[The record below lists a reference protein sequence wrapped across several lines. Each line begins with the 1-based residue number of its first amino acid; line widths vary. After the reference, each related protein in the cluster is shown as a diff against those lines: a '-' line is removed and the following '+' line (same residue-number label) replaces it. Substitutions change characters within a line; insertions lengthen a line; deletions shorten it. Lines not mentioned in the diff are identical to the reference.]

1 MTLNSLSTIGKISG
15 GLKKILNTD
24 LQYIS
29 ESLESPS
36 SPLRSHWYSHSS
48 SSLELMRNIPV
59 LKYIGKYVYCFGK
72 MEISKLVPV

>member
-1 MTLNSLSTIGKISG
+1 MTLIFLSTIEKIPG

-36 SPLRSHWYSHSS
+36 SPLHSH
-48 SSLELMRNIPV
+48 
-59 LKYIGKYVYCFGK
+59 
-72 MEISKLVPV
+72 